1 MPQNSIMGAKTLIID
16 DTKEVRIQIRQC
28 LESIDEIE
36 IIGEAEDGF
45 QGMDMILKED
55 PELIILDNKM
65 PKMTGTELMT
75 KLKAYGIELKC
86 ILTAEHYENMDE
98 QYDAMKDLGVS
109 DIIYKPVDGDVL
121 ARLAKKAIKG

>member
-1 MPQNSIMGAKTLIID
+1 MGAKTLIID